1 MKILSRYRYKN
12 LVIVLFL
19 FFGGCGTLNVSRN
32 YMLNEKSNAGILV
45 VSMTQSEDQYHYL
58 WYHYRSLDNSI
69 TGRIPGTHTEL
80 SNDWRIDKDKPKNNY
95 IGRIG
100 IIELPAGE
108 YELYKWT
115 GWINHGLIRYI
126 ITPIKLFSYK
136 FKVIPG
142 KALYIGNIDM
152 RLNKEN
158 HILSIVIKNT
168 CLRIIDS
175 RNRDLELIF
184 KRYNNIKSENVIID
198 IISLDNNSCDTI
210 NTQPG
215 T

>member
-1 MKILSRYRYKN
+1 MKILRRYRYKKHI
-12 LVIVLFL
+12 IVLFL

-32 YMLNEKSNAGILV
+32 YLLNEKSNAGIVV
-45 VSMTQSEDQYHYL
+45 VSMTQSEDQFHYL
-58 WYHYRSLDNSI
+58 WYHYRSIDNSI
-69 TGRIPGTHTEL
+69 KGRIPGTHTEL
-80 SNDWRIDKDKPKNNY
+80 SNDWRIEKGNPNKNF

-108 YELYKWT
+108 YEFYEWT
-115 GWINHGLIRYI
+115 GWISKSPMRWI
-126 ITPIKLFSYK
+126 ISPTKLFSYK

-158 HILSIVIKNT
+158 HILYIEIKRA

-184 KRYNNIKSENVIID
+184 NRYNNIKPENVIID
-198 IISLDNNSCDTI
+198 IISIDNNPCDSI